1 MYYKTIK
8 SNLTFNEAIN
18 SFKQR
23 NIIRCGSKVIDPSK
37 TSIDSV
43 QFSMDEI
50 MSHDW
55 EIIGIDTDMMVKLDE
70 VRDMMYDI
78 NLDIDSR
85 FYDEDRMNISSYWN
99 LFENQFVM
107 GDDNLQYEFMKFYV
121 NNYRK

>member
-50 MSHDW
+50 TSHYW
-55 EIIGIDTDMMVKLDE
+55 EILGIDNNMMQKLDE

-78 NLDIDSR
+78 NLYIDTR
-85 FYDEDRMNISSYWN
+85 FYNKDRMNISNYWN
-99 LFENQFVM
+99 LFEDQFVL

-121 NNYRK
+121 NNYKK

>member
-8 SNLTFNEAIN
+8 SNLTFNEAID

-43 QFSMDEI
+43 QFSIDEI
-50 MSHDW
+50 TSNDW
-55 EIIGIDTDMMVKLDE
+55 EILGIDSNMMQKLDE

-85 FYDEDRMNISSYWN
+85 FHNEELMNISSYWN
-99 LFENQFVM
+99 LFENQFVL

-121 NNYRK
+121 NNYKK